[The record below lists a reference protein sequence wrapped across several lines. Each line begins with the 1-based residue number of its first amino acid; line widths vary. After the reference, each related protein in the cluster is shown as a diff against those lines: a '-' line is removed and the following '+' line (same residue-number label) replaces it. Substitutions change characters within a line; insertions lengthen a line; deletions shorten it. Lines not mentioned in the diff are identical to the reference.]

1 MEINLD
7 DLEAKC
13 RAATP
18 GPWMPDL
25 CQVGKE
31 RLKGRIQNCVVNDA
45 GVVAIVSESD
55 PDAAF
60 IAAANPAVTLE
71 LIAQLRAA
79 RDSKADILHLLSTAL
94 PFVED
99 HEGSTVYKAGA
110 VAALVK
116 DIKAAIAKAEA

>member
-1 MEINLD
+1 MEIDLD

-18 GPWMPDL
+18 GPWKSNQETCSIGEVCSVNQGGQAWFEICSEDL
-25 CQVGKE
+25 FHE
-31 RLKGRIQNCVVNDA
+31 SNNYNDA
-45 GVVAIVSESD
+45 AY
-55 PDAAF
+55 
-60 IAAANPAVTLE
+60 IAALNPAVNLE
-71 LIAQLRAA
+71 LIATTPDL
-79 RDSKADILHLLSTAL
+79 LHLLATAL